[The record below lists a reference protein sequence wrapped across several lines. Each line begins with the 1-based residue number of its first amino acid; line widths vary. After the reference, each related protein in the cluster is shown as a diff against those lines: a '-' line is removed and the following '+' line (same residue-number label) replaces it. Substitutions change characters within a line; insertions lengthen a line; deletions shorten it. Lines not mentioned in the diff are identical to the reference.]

1 MRQNTFVKLLI
12 ILVLLAISVYIV
24 IPVPKPDFVKSLV
37 FWQEARGR
45 DLQIKQGLDLK
56 GGLQVLLAS
65 NLPGG
70 VEPTAEQMESARRI
84 IEDRVNGLGVSEPI
98 IQLQGEDR
106 ILIELPGVTDRNLAI
121 DLIKQTGQLE
131 FVDAGFNPLPD
142 GTPISTTYS
151 LYGGLL
157 FPQTSPTGKPIS
169 ETLNAQ
175 ATGRVYDTAF
185 TGEILQSATPG
196 LDNLGRHIV
205 SFAIKPQ
212 FQGDFQRYTSEKLNQ
227 AMCIVLDQRV
237 ISCPTIRAVLS
248 ADGTISGSFTR
259 ESATNLALVLS
270 YGSLPV
276 PLTIETTRDIGATL
290 GADSIRRSLIAG
302 VIALIAM
309 VAFMIAR
316 YRLPG
321 ALSAASLVFFM
332 MASLALFVLIPV
344 TLTLPGIA
352 GFLLSVAAA
361 VDANVLIFERFREE
375 LRGGRTMRGAVEA
388 AFQRAWP
395 SIRDANISTLITC
408 AILFVFGNTF
418 GASAVRGFAITL
430 SLGILVSLFSAMF
443 VTRTLMRLTFSEQAE
458 TIEARRTA
466 LLGV

>member
-1 MRQNTFVKLLI
+1 MRQQTFIRLLI
-12 ILVLLAISVYIV
+12 IIGLMVISAYIAF
-24 IPVPKPDFVKSLV
+24 PAPKPDFVKNLV

-56 GGLQVLLAS
+56 GGLQVLLATD
-65 NLPGG
+65 LPNNAP
-70 VEPTAEQMESARRI
+70 PTAEQLESARRI
-84 IEDRVNGLGVSEPI
+84 IEDRVSGLGVVEPI

-131 FVDAGFNPLPD
+131 FVDAGFQPLPD

-151 LYGGLL
+151 LYGGLIYS
-157 FPQTSPTGKPIS
+157 QTVPGGQPIS
-169 ETLNAQ
+169 ETLNIQ
-175 ATGRVYDTAF
+175 AGVQVFDTAF
-185 TGEILQSATPG
+185 TGEILQSATPA
-196 LDNLGRHIV
+196 LDNIGRYV
-205 SFAIKPQ
+205 VNFTIKPQ
-212 FQGDFQRYTSEKLNQ
+212 YQGDFERYTSQKLNQ

-237 ISCPTIRAVLS
+237 ISCPVIRGVLS
-248 ADGTISGSFTR
+248 AEGTISGNFTR
-259 ESATNLALVLS
+259 ESANNLALVLS

-276 PLTIETTRDIGATL
+276 PLKIETTRDIGATL

-302 VIALIAM
+302 AIALVAIL
-309 VAFMIAR
+309 AFMITR

-321 ALSAASLVFFM
+321 VLSAVSLVFFIL
-332 MASLALFVLIPV
+332 ASLALFVLIPV

-375 LRGGRTMRGAVEA
+375 LRGGRTIRGAVEA

-395 SIRDANISTLITC
+395 SIRDSNISTLITC

-430 SLGILVSLFSAMF
+430 ALGIFVSLFSSMF
-443 VTRTLMRLTFSEQAE
+443 VTRTLMRLAFSERPE
-458 TIEARRTA
+458 TIEARRA
-466 LLGV
+466 AWVGV